1 MMRVLIEHA
10 KSLGA
15 GTPGLFYSVE
25 DWTGKL
31 IPAQAQADCKVSRL
45 IYTSHGRCR
54 SLYAVP
60 GLTVN

>member
-1 MMRVLIEHA
+1 MRVLIEHA

-31 IPAQAQADCKVSRL
+31 IPAQAQADCKVSGL
-45 IYTSHGRCR
+45 ILYKPRHRPC
-54 SLYAVP
+54 LYAVP

>member
-25 DWTGKL
+25 DWTGKQ
-31 IPAQAQADCKVSRL
+31 IDFIQATAD
-45 IYTSHGRCR
+45 
-54 SLYAVP
+54 AVACMLCP
-60 GLTVN
+60 V

>member
-31 IPAQAQADCKVSRL
+31 IPAQALADCKVSRV
-45 IYTSHGRCR
+45 I
-54 SLYAVP
+54 
-60 GLTVN
+60 